1 MDDDDNC
8 PYVANSAQSNYDGD
22 LFGDACD
29 EDDDNDI
36 ISDDYDQCPQGIIG
50 WTSSTTNDFD
60 SDGCL
65 DNSEDDDD
73 DNDGVTDFVDS
84 CFLGELNW
92 FSNSITDYDGDG
104 CRDLGEDLDDDN
116 DGICDDLSE
125 GTSCSISQSDSD
137 LCPFSSLGFE
147 SSTSTD
153 NDMDGCE
160 DETEDN
166 DDDNDGFQD
175 LLDDCPL
182 TAGSSSNDLLGCL
195 DRDDDGYSDTLD
207 KFPDEDTQ
215 WYDSDNDGFGD
226 ELSGYQ
232 GDYCIEISG
241 TSFEDRFGCLDSDG
255 DGWSDPDSS
264 WISKRRFPV

>member
-1 MDDDDNC
+1 MGLEIGPDGKLYYVDNGRDQVVRIDPIFDIDADGVMDDDDNC

-50 WTSSTTNDFD
+50 WTSSTTIDFD

-160 DETEDN
+160 DATEDTNDDN
-166 DDDNDGFQD
+166 DDFLDT
-175 LLDDCPL
+175 LDDCPL
-182 TAGSSSNDLLGCL
+182 TAGTSSKDLLGC
-195 DRDDDGYSDTLD
+195 
-207 KFPDEDTQ
+207 
-215 WYDSDNDGFGD
+215 
-226 ELSGYQ
+226 
-232 GDYCIEISG
+232 
-241 TSFEDRFGCLDSDG
+241 
-255 DGWSDPDSS
+255 
-264 WISKRRFPV
+264 